1 MPEQPHEQISRRK
14 ARENAFI
21 ALFSL
26 SFGES
31 ADEWIAAAT
40 EPGAEYPLDVYGE
53 KLVRAYVAHSG
64 EVDAMIEQHLRDW
77 RAARLPRVNLAILR
91 LAVTEMLFVGGDI
104 ESVAINEAV
113 ELAKKYADEGDFQFV
128 NGVLGAISRG
138 GHAGQPQDGPAEG
151 EAVTK
156 AEKEPG

>member
-1 MPEQPHEQISRRK
+1 MPEQPQEQISRRK
-14 ARENAFI
+14 AREHAFI

-31 ADEWIAAAT
+31 LEDLIAASA

-53 KLVRAYVAHSG
+53 KLVRAYVAHSA
-64 EVDAMIEQHLRDW
+64 EVDGVIERHLRDW

-91 LAVTEMLFVGGDI
+91 LAVTEMLYAGGDM

-128 NGVLGAISRG
+128 NGVLGAVSRG
-138 GHAGQPQDGPAEG
+138 GQVELSQNGAAGD
-151 EAVTK
+151 EAK
-156 AEKEPG
+156 KEFE